1 MCIYEKWLCKKN
13 NHAFIY
19 SFPKLETIQMCN
31 RRMDKLFI
39 IVSVQ
44 GMLIPGCLYDAV
56 PCSNEKAQAT
66 GSYDDRQEAH
76 GHGD

>member
-1 MCIYEKWLCKKN
+1 
-13 NHAFIY
+13 
-19 SFPKLETIQMCN
+19 MCN